1 MKTQNLDLFRVAN
14 GKTWYNSIL
23 RRDCMEK
30 IFKEQSYWL
39 CCSKLR
45 LFQLE
50 PANNVLASKLE
61 QQYKS

>member
-14 GKTWYNSIL
+14 GETWYNSIL

-30 IFKEQSYWL
+30 IFKKRSYWL
-39 CCSKLR
+39 YCSKFR
-45 LFQLE
+45 LFKLE
-50 PANNVLASKLE
+50 PANNILASKLE